1 MKLVL
6 EQAAFLLDVCK
17 LINFATEKGFVVTG
31 GELARPMEMQQLY
44 KASGKARTL
53 LSQHLLRLAIDLNF
67 FFEGKLVQSKGP
79 LQVLGDYWESLH
91 PQNRWGG
98 NWKSFVDCPHFERRT

>member
-31 GELARPMEMQQLY
+31 GELTRPMEMQQLY
-44 KASGKARTL
+44 KASGKTRTL
-53 LSQHLLRLAIDLNF
+53 RSQHLLRLAIDLNF
-67 FFEGKLVQSKGP
+67 FVKGELIQSKGP